1 MRKLRLI
8 IFPKDKT
15 CSTDTG
21 NRTLDPQIQSST
33 LYRLSQQAPIH
44 MTCCALNAI
53 GEAQPHLPHG
63 SCSKPNFNLMG
74 PKLHRSYST
83 SEYIAQAPIRYYALY
98 IMIID
103 TKCNVLNCTELLI
116 SLWISGIMIPSW
128 IQSYLERVHIQSI
141 FFPLLHYL
149 TYSGEKKPPKHPFV
163 NSNIYSYHYGLINPL
178 LEG

>member
-1 MRKLRLI
+1 MALTIPRTGRQSVAGNFPSKTATHLHLGRVKWRLI
-8 IFPKDKT
+8 IFHKDKT
-15 CSTDTG
+15 RSTYG
-21 NRTLDPQIQSST
+21 SNQTLDPQIQNPT

-116 SLWISGIMIPSW
+116 SL
-128 IQSYLERVHIQSI
+128 
-141 FFPLLHYL
+141 
-149 TYSGEKKPPKHPFV
+149 
-163 NSNIYSYHYGLINPL
+163 
-178 LEG
+178 